1 MVLTALLSMAIGS
14 SAIPPVVPWVAVII
28 LLMKELVMIIGGLV
42 MLKHG
47 IVVYSRLVGKTA
59 HCVFIAGLVATYF
72 HDWFVARCVGWM
84 LTPDLLLLWLGVCIT
99 LCALVFYVSDAI
111 RKAKEKGII

>member
-1 MVLTALLSMAIGS
+1 
-14 SAIPPVVPWVAVII
+14 
-28 LLMKELVMIIGGLV
+28 MIIGGLV

-111 RKAKEKGII
+111 RKGKGNHLTGRRAFWGMGGCPSPLFCRQDGLPAR